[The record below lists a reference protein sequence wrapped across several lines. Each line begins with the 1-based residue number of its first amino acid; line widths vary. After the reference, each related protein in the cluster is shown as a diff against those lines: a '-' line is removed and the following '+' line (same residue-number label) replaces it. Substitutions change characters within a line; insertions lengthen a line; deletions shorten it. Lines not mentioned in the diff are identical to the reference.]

1 MDGVGVAIED
11 VVLAMDGVVAE
22 RPLVVEA
29 DDLGERD
36 RDVEGGANLDTMRAD
51 EAVEVG
57 VGVTKEAGI
66 AVIEEGME
74 NSVIGIVL
82 VMS

>member
-22 RPLVVEA
+22 RPLVVEV

-57 VGVTKEAGI
+57 VTKEAGI
-66 AVIEEGME
+66 AVIEEGMG